1 MKLST
6 LTKVQLA
13 ATAALLLTAG
23 VCEVVSE
30 DLGPLFATVLLT
42 AAALTA
48 GIAVIGGL
56 VDCVA
61 EGPGHSS

>member
-6 LTKVQLA
+6 LTKIQLA
-13 ATAALLLTAG
+13 ATAALHLFAG
-23 VCEVVSE
+23 VCEVFSE
-30 DLGPLFATVLLT
+30 GLGRLFSTVLMT

-48 GIAVIGGL
+48 GMAVIGGL

-61 EGPGHSS
+61 QGPGHSS